1 MYQAAA
7 TVLLV
12 RNVLQPLPQEHILRR
27 HTRRLGT
34 LAAVA
39 SAATLVATAGTAPA
53 QAATQSLAYDHQVG
67 VCESQRGDLSLPVF
81 AQKGDR
87 VVVTASSTIWSGVW
101 SEPRYTAV
109 GKTTQIWAFDN
120 MYADSASYPLPGARK
135 YGLLMK
141 MDGSY
146 RATGTSYTRYASS
159 YGIQSLALRINDD
172 VPGNG
177 NGCFNVNV
185 KVYH

>member
-1 MYQAAA
+1 M
-7 TVLLV
+7 
-12 RNVLQPLPQEHILRR
+12 LRS
-27 HTRRLGT
+27 RRT
-34 LAAVA
+34 AAAVA
-39 SAATLVATAGTAPA
+39 SAATALVATAGAAPA
-53 QAATQSLAYDHQVG
+53 QAATQSLEYDHQVG
-67 VCESQRGDLSLPVF
+67 VCESQRGDLNIPVF

-87 VVVTASSTIWSGVW
+87 VVISASSTIWSGVW

-109 GKTTQIWAFDN
+109 GKTSQIWAFDN

-135 YGLLMK
+135 YGLLVK

-146 RATGTSYTRYASS
+146 RTTGTSFTRYATS
-159 YGIQSLALRINDD
+159 YGIQALALRINDN

>member
-1 MYQAAA
+1 
-7 TVLLV
+7 
-12 RNVLQPLPQEHILRR
+12 LRR
-27 HTRRLGT
+27 FRRT
-34 LAAVA
+34 ALATAVV
-39 SAATLVATAGTAPA
+39 SATAALVATAGAAPA
-53 QAATQSLAYDHQVG
+53 QAATQSLEYDHQVG
-67 VCESQRGDLSLPVF
+67 ICESQRGDLSLPVF

-101 SEPRYTAV
+101 SEPRYSAV

-120 MYADSASYPLPGARK
+120 MYADSSRYPLPGARK
-135 YGLLMK
+135 YGLLVK

-146 RATGTSYTRYASS
+146 RATGTSFSRYASS
-159 YGIQSLALRINDD
+159 YGIQPLSLRINDD